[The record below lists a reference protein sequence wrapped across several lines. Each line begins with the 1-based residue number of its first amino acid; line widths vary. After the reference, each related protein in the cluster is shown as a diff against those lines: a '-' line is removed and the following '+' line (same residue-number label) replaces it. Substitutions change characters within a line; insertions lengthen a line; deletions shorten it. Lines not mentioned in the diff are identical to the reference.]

1 MSSQRRLNDS
11 TNTVANELLLL
22 RKLANLRRSA
32 SWQSTVERLRK
43 AAPPEGDRRRSVGYP
58 HLPHAVPVPKR
69 EADPVRPGNAQN
81 PARRRKVRPAD
92 HRSGLPGMR
101 GAELIETVRTERPP
115 LPVVMATA

>member
-32 SWQSTVERLRK
+32 SWQLTVERMRK
-43 AAPPEGDRRRSVGYP
+43 AAPPEGGRRRSVGYP
-58 HLPHAVPVPKR
+58 RLPHAVPVLKR
-69 EADPVRPGNAQN
+69 EADLVGQGNAQN

-92 HRSGLPGMR
+92 HRSGLPGMS